1 MNEQT
6 GRTMLSARW
15 IVGHAEGRHTLV
27 HRGEIVFERGQV
39 IFVGHGFPGVVARR
53 IDYGEALI
61 APGMIDLD
69 ALSDLDTTVFSY
81 DNHPEWK
88 KGRTWPQSYM
98 DRGPYEMYSP
108 DELAFQ
114 KRYAFARLI
123 RNGITTA
130 LPIASLYY
138 REWGETYAEFAAAAA
153 AAEDLGMRVYL
164 GPAYRTGNPVVADN
178 GAVSLFFDEER
189 GLQGL
194 ADAVRFCK
202 DFEGKAFGRVR
213 TMLAPDRIE
222 TCTETLLSQTALA
235 GSELAVPVRLHC
247 NQGRFERDTV
257 RHLHGKTSVEWLD
270 GLGFLNRRTLL
281 PHGTYVSP
289 SRNMDEAGHDLDI
302 IRDRGSVIVH
312 CPLVAARHG
321 DALATFSSFR
331 GKDIRLALG
340 TDTAPPD
347 MVLNM
352 QVGML
357 VNRVLDRSVTTVRS
371 EDYFDAATV
380 GGADALGRP
389 DLGRLQPGARA
400 DIVVFDL
407 STPDVGPVIDP
418 IQTLMLTGSGRD
430 VRSVF
435 IDGRPVMENR
445 IIPGVDFDAYGR
457 QAQRQ
462 FDAMTAKYPD
472 RTVHH
477 PPISEIFSSAYPLI
491 ESHSPVSGYAKIRHD
506 TC

>member
-1 MNEQT
+1 MNMIEQT
-6 GRTMLSARW
+6 GRTLLSARW
-15 IVGHAEGRHTLV
+15 IVGHAGGRHTLV
-27 HRGEIVFERGQV
+27 HRGEIVFERGEV
-39 IFVGHGFPGVVARR
+39 IFVGHDFAGEVARR

-61 APGMIDLD
+61 SPGMIDLD

-88 KGRTWPQSYM
+88 KGRTWPQTYM
-98 DRGPYEMYSP
+98 DRGPYEMYAQE
-108 DELAFQ
+108 ELAFQ

-189 GLQGL
+189 GLRGL

-202 DFEGKAFGRVR
+202 DFEGTSFGRIR

-235 GSELAVPVRLHC
+235 GSDLEVPVRLHC

-257 RHLHGKTSVEWLD
+257 RHLHSKTSVEWLD
-270 GLGFLNRRTLL
+270 SLGFLNRRTLL

-407 STPDVGPVIDP
+407 AAPDLGPVIDP

-435 IDGRPVMENR
+435 IDGRPVMEER

-457 QAQRQ
+457 QAQQQ
-462 FDAMTAKYPD
+462 FNAMTTKYPD

-477 PPISEIFSSAYPLI
+477 PPMSEIFSSAYPLV
-491 ESHSPVSGYAKIRHD
+491 ESNSSASG
-506 TC
+506 